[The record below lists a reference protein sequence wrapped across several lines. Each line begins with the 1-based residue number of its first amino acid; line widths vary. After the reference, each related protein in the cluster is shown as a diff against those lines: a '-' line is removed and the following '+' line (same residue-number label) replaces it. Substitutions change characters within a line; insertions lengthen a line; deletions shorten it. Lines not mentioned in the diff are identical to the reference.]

1 MVASFFPLQDKKE
14 RRKDR
19 KQGKPLLFP
28 HHFLWREKKKEKS
41 HAWLCSALLP
51 CMKRKNG
58 YSAAAN
64 HLLLLILIFLR
75 PAAAAGRKAAAA
87 GERRTSSLFSCSLA

>member
-28 HHFLWREKKKEKS
+28 HHFLWREKKKEKKPCMVVFGLTS
-41 HAWLCSALLP
+41 LHEKKERLLCSSKPPSTLDIDL
-51 CMKRKNG
+51 
-58 YSAAAN
+58 S
-64 HLLLLILIFLR
+64 
-75 PAAAAGRKAAAA
+75 
-87 GERRTSSLFSCSLA
+87 ETSSGSR